1 MVLCTIPTDVVEIT
15 SIEIL
20 NIISIAAVE
29 TMMLFMQKYGSSSKE
44 WTTDQG
50 ILMKGH
56 ITVLSSLWW
65 RMSQVDFDPI

>member
-44 WTTDQG
+44 
-50 ILMKGH
+50 
-56 ITVLSSLWW
+56 
-65 RMSQVDFDPI
+65 